1 MKKIL
6 KKGLVI
12 VSIYLIA
19 VATTLLISNR
29 MEELDSHNASDN
41 SSLTI
46 ISSEG

>member
-19 VATTLLISNR
+19 VVTTLLISNR
-29 MEELDSHNASDN
+29 MEELDKHNVKDN

-46 ISSEG
+46 LSFNR